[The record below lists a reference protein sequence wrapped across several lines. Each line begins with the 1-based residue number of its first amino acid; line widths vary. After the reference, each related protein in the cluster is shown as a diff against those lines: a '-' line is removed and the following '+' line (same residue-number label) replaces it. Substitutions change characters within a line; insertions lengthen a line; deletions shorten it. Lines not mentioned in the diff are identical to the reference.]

1 MITRDK
7 EMSEN
12 LRETKS
18 LLAKLMAT
26 ENIRVEHKNIP
37 TGAFDLK
44 NRVLY
49 LPMFKYMT
57 GDIYDLL
64 VSHEVSHALHTPEE
78 GWHDS
83 ISAKGK
89 GYKSFLNVV
98 EDARIEKKI
107 KRRFPGCRAA
117 MTRGYIALLNEDF
130 FGIKGRDLSEL
141 GLIDRINLY
150 SKGGVGLGIEFN
162 DEERK
167 FVKRVENVETWEDV
181 VDVTNDLFDYAKEN
195 EVETEFDSHDFGA
208 PSEMSEDEWN
218 EDYDP
223 SDYEDSE
230 SMESP
235 SEESEESESS
245 SSSTDGAGEEDSEKS
260 ESDEDTKKEDCDAP
274 VDSCE
279 NGEDGKEKDGSGKSD
294 SEGENEKTEEEKAKP
309 SASSGEEGGTSGSF
323 SPDKFDGNEDYD
335 PLEPV
340 SETDKAWRDKEAEL
354 TDDTNN
360 VEYHYTK
367 FPKIDLGEVI
377 LDYKNVHEEISDF
390 YNTETEN
397 NWEVWKRDYLSDGRK
412 WFSEFRKNNN
422 KVVSYLAKE
431 FEMKKA
437 ADQHKRATTAKTGVL
452 DMTKIHAVSFS
463 ENIFSRISVLPDGK
477 NHGLVMF
484 IDWSGSMSNSM
495 KGTIEQLMTLIL
507 FCRKV
512 QIPFEVYAFADNYYR
527 KKSGGYEDFT
537 PADYLSSEKGDLG
550 MNKSFRLLNLMSSR
564 MSAKEYVD
572 GCVNMTLLMYAFS
585 SYNYYNRNEEKYCP
599 VPIGYSLGGTPL
611 NEAIITAHKLIP
623 EFAKANNVQLVNAVF
638 LTDGSSSQSGQVFD
652 EDGGMRRVGA
662 YGTDVKLILTDP
674 KTRNQYDLSRGG
686 RETTVQL
693 LRSLRGSLGI
703 NVVGFYILS
712 GGRRLKSYALSEFF
726 SYEELDMKVKEL
738 RKNKFVVSKM
748 RGYNEEYLIKGGADL
763 EIDTDSFLDKVNTGA
778 KKGELLRAFKKDR
791 KGKLQNRVMLSRF
804 VDLIAA

>member
-162 DEERK
+162 EEERK
-167 FVKRVENVETWEDV
+167 FVKRVESVETWEDV
-181 VDVTNDLFDYAKEN
+181 VEVTNDLFDYAKEN
-195 EVETEFDSHDFGA
+195 EVETDFDPPDFGNE
-208 PSEMSEDEWN
+208 SFEMSEEENWDFDPMEDE
-218 EDYDP
+218 
-223 SDYEDSE
+223 SE

-235 SEESEESESS
+235 SEESKSS
-245 SSSTDGAGEEDSEKS
+245 SSSTDGAGEEDSNS
-260 ESDEDTKKEDCDAP
+260 
-274 VDSCE
+274 
-279 NGEDGKEKDGSGKSD
+279 GEDDISDSSKEKR
-294 SEGENEKTEEEKAKP
+294 EEAEEEKTGSENCDKNTESTETEEDEKAKS

-323 SPDKFDGNEDYD
+323 SPDKFDGNEGYD

-377 LDYKNVHEEISDF
+377 LDYKKVHEEISDF

-527 KKSGGYEDFT
+527 KKNGGYEDYT
-537 PADYLSSEKGDLG
+537 PADYLSHEKGDLG

-585 SYNYYNRNEEKYCP
+585 SYNYYNRREEKYCP

>member
-1 MITRDK
+1 MRKNIITRDK

-150 SKGGVGLGIEFN
+150 SKGGVGLGIEFSE
-162 DEERK
+162 EERK
-167 FVKRVENVETWEDV
+167 FVKQVENVETWEDV
-181 VDVTNDLFDYAKEN
+181 VEVTNDLFDYAKEN
-195 EVETEFDSHDFGA
+195 EVETDFDPPDFG
-208 PSEMSEDEWN
+208 SESFEMSEEENWDFDPMEDE
-218 EDYDP
+218 
-223 SDYEDSE
+223 SE

-235 SEESEESESS
+235 SEESESS
-245 SSSTDGAGEEDSEKS
+245 SSSTDGAGEEE
-260 ESDEDTKKEDCDAP
+260 
-274 VDSCE
+274 
-279 NGEDGKEKDGSGKSD
+279 SD
-294 SEGENEKTEEEKAKP
+294 SEENDTSSENCDKNSESTETEEDEKAKS

-323 SPDKFDGNEDYD
+323 SPDKFDGNEGYD

-354 TDDTNN
+354 TDATNKT
-360 VEYHYTK
+360 EYHYIK

-377 LDYKNVHEEISDF
+377 LDYKKVHEEIADF

-484 IDWSGSMSNSM
+484 IDWSGSMSNNM

-512 QIPFEVYAFADNYYR
+512 QIPFEVYAFADSYYR
-527 KKSGGYEDFT
+527 KKNSGYEDFT
-537 PADYLSSEKGDLG
+537 PADYLSPEKGDLG

-585 SYNYYNRNEEKYCP
+585 SYNYYNRREEKYCP

-674 KTRNQYDLSRGG
+674 KTRKQYDLSRGG
-686 RETTVQL
+686 RETTSQL

>member
-7 EMSEN
+7 DMSEN

-162 DEERK
+162 EEERK
-167 FVKRVENVETWEDV
+167 FVKRVESVETWEDV
-181 VDVTNDLFDYAKEN
+181 VEVTNDLFDYAKEN
-195 EVETEFDSHDFGA
+195 EVETDFDPPDFG
-208 PSEMSEDEWN
+208 SESFEMSEEENWDFDPMEDE
-218 EDYDP
+218 
-223 SDYEDSE
+223 SE

-235 SEESEESESS
+235 SEESESS
-245 SSSTDGAGEEDSEKS
+245 SSSTDGAGEEDSDSSSSTDGAGE
-260 ESDEDTKKEDCDAP
+260 ED
-274 VDSCE
+274 
-279 NGEDGKEKDGSGKSD
+279 SD
-294 SEGENEKTEEEKAKP
+294 SEENDTSSEKCDKNSESTETEEDEKAKS

-323 SPDKFDGNEDYD
+323 SPDKFDGNEGYD

-527 KKSGGYEDFT
+527 KKNGGYEDYT
-537 PADYLSSEKGDLG
+537 PADYLSPEKGDLG

-585 SYNYYNRNEEKYCP
+585 SYNYYNHREEKYCP

>member
-1 MITRDK
+1 MRKNIITRDK

-162 DEERK
+162 EEERK
-167 FVKRVENVETWEDV
+167 FVKRVESVETWEDV
-181 VDVTNDLFDYAKEN
+181 VEVTNDLFDYAKEN
-195 EVETEFDSHDFGA
+195 EVETDFDPPDFG
-208 PSEMSEDEWN
+208 SESFEMSEEENWDFDPMEDE
-218 EDYDP
+218 
-223 SDYEDSE
+223 SE

-235 SEESEESESS
+235 SEESKSS
-245 SSSTDGAGEEDSEKS
+245 SSSTDGAGEEDSNS
-260 ESDEDTKKEDCDAP
+260 
-274 VDSCE
+274 
-279 NGEDGKEKDGSGKSD
+279 GEDDISDSSKEKR
-294 SEGENEKTEEEKAKP
+294 EEAEEEKTGSENCDKNTESTETEEDEKAKS

-323 SPDKFDGNEDYD
+323 SPDKFDGNEGYD

-527 KKSGGYEDFT
+527 KKNGGYEDYT
-537 PADYLSSEKGDLG
+537 PADYLSPEKGDLG

-585 SYNYYNRNEEKYCP
+585 SYNYYNRREEKYCP

>member
-7 EMSEN
+7 DMSEN

-162 DEERK
+162 EEERK
-167 FVKRVENVETWEDV
+167 FVKRVESVETWEDV
-181 VDVTNDLFDYAKEN
+181 VEVTNDLFDYAKEN
-195 EVETEFDSHDFGA
+195 EVETDFDPPDFG
-208 PSEMSEDEWN
+208 SESFEMSEEENWDFDPMEDE
-218 EDYDP
+218 
-223 SDYEDSE
+223 SE

-235 SEESEESESS
+235 SEESESS
-245 SSSTDGAGEEDSEKS
+245 SSSTDGAGEEDSDSSSSTDGAGE
-260 ESDEDTKKEDCDAP
+260 ED
-274 VDSCE
+274 
-279 NGEDGKEKDGSGKSD
+279 SD
-294 SEGENEKTEEEKAKP
+294 SEENDTSSEKCDKNSESTKTEEDEKAKS

-323 SPDKFDGNEDYD
+323 SPDKFDGNEGYD

-527 KKSGGYEDFT
+527 KKNGGYEDYT
-537 PADYLSSEKGDLG
+537 PADYLSPEKGDLG

-585 SYNYYNRNEEKYCP
+585 SYNYYNHREEKYCP

>member
-1 MITRDK
+1 
-7 EMSEN
+7 MSEN

-162 DEERK
+162 EEEKK
-167 FVKRVENVETWEDV
+167 FVKRVESVETWEDV
-181 VDVTNDLFDYAKEN
+181 VEVTNDLFDYAKEN
-195 EVETEFDSHDFGA
+195 EVETDFDPPDFG
-208 PSEMSEDEWN
+208 SESFEMSEEENWDFDPMEDE
-218 EDYDP
+218 
-223 SDYEDSE
+223 SE

-235 SEESEESESS
+235 SEESKSS
-245 SSSTDGAGEEDSEKS
+245 SSSTDGAGEEDSNS
-260 ESDEDTKKEDCDAP
+260 GGDDISD
-274 VDSCE
+274 SS
-279 NGEDGKEKDGSGKSD
+279 KEKR
-294 SEGENEKTEEEKAKP
+294 EEAEEEKTGSENCDKNTESTETEEDEKAKS

-323 SPDKFDGNEDYD
+323 SPDKFDGNEGYD

-360 VEYHYTK
+360 IEYHYTK

-527 KKSGGYEDFT
+527 KKNGGYEDYT
-537 PADYLSSEKGDLG
+537 PADYLSPEKGDLG

-585 SYNYYNRNEEKYCP
+585 SYNYYNRREEKYCP

>member
-1 MITRDK
+1 
-7 EMSEN
+7 MSEN

-162 DEERK
+162 EEEKK
-167 FVKRVENVETWEDV
+167 FVKRVESVETWEDV
-181 VDVTNDLFDYAKEN
+181 VEVTNDLFDYAKEN
-195 EVETEFDSHDFGA
+195 EVETDFDPPDFG
-208 PSEMSEDEWN
+208 SESFEMSEEENWDFDPMEDE
-218 EDYDP
+218 
-223 SDYEDSE
+223 SE

-235 SEESEESESS
+235 SEESKSS
-245 SSSTDGAGEEDSEKS
+245 SSSTDGAGEEDSNS
-260 ESDEDTKKEDCDAP
+260 GGDDISD
-274 VDSCE
+274 SS
-279 NGEDGKEKDGSGKSD
+279 KEKR
-294 SEGENEKTEEEKAKP
+294 EEAEEEKNDSVNCNEGSKSTETEEDEKAKS
-309 SASSGEEGGTSGSF
+309 SASSGEEGATSGSF

-354 TDDTNN
+354 TDDTNKT
-360 VEYHYTK
+360 EYHYTK

-484 IDWSGSMSNSM
+484 IDWSGSMSNNM

-527 KKSGGYEDFT
+527 KKNGGYEDYT
-537 PADYLSSEKGDLG
+537 PADYLSPEKGDLG

-585 SYNYYNRNEEKYCP
+585 SYNYYNRREEKYCP

>member
-1 MITRDK
+1 
-7 EMSEN
+7 MSEN

-162 DEERK
+162 EEERK
-167 FVKRVENVETWEDV
+167 FVKRVESVETWEDV
-181 VDVTNDLFDYAKEN
+181 VEVTNDLFDYAKEN
-195 EVETEFDSHDFGA
+195 EVETDFDPPDFG
-208 PSEMSEDEWN
+208 SESFEMSEEENWDFDPMEDE
-218 EDYDP
+218 
-223 SDYEDSE
+223 SE

-235 SEESEESESS
+235 SEESESS
-245 SSSTDGAGEEDSEKS
+245 SSSTDGAGEEDSNS
-260 ESDEDTKKEDCDAP
+260 
-274 VDSCE
+274 
-279 NGEDGKEKDGSGKSD
+279 GEDGEDDISDSSKEKR
-294 SEGENEKTEEEKAKP
+294 EEAEEEKTGSENCDKNTESTETEEDEKAKS
-309 SASSGEEGGTSGSF
+309 SASSGEEGSTSGSF
-323 SPDKFDGNEDYD
+323 SPDKFDGNEGYD

-354 TDDTNN
+354 TDDTNKT
-360 VEYHYTK
+360 EYHYTK

-484 IDWSGSMSNSM
+484 IDWSGSMSNNM

-512 QIPFEVYAFADNYYR
+512 QIPFEVYAFADSYYR
-527 KKSGGYEDFT
+527 KKNSGYEDFT
-537 PADYLSSEKGDLG
+537 PADYLSPEKGDLG

-585 SYNYYNRNEEKYCP
+585 SYNYYNRREEKYCP

-638 LTDGSSSQSGQVFD
+638 LTDGASSQSGQVFN
-652 EDGGMRRVGA
+652 EDGSQGRVGS
-662 YGTDVKLILTDP
+662 YGNDYKLILTDP
-674 KTRNQYDLSRGG
+674 KTRKQYDLSRGG
-686 RETTVQL
+686 RETTSQL
-693 LRSLRGSLGI
+693 LRSLRDSLRI
-703 NVVGFYILS
+703 NVIGFYILS

>member
-1 MITRDK
+1 MRKNIITRDK

-162 DEERK
+162 EEERK
-167 FVKRVENVETWEDV
+167 FVKRVESVETWEDV
-181 VDVTNDLFDYAKEN
+181 VEVTNDLFDYAKEN
-195 EVETEFDSHDFGA
+195 EVETDFDPPDFG
-208 PSEMSEDEWN
+208 SESFEMSEEENWDFDPMEDE
-218 EDYDP
+218 
-223 SDYEDSE
+223 SE

-235 SEESEESESS
+235 SEESESS
-245 SSSTDGAGEEDSEKS
+245 SSSTDGAGEEE
-260 ESDEDTKKEDCDAP
+260 
-274 VDSCE
+274 
-279 NGEDGKEKDGSGKSD
+279 SD
-294 SEGENEKTEEEKAKP
+294 SEENDTSSENCDKNSESTETEEDEKAKS

-323 SPDKFDGNEDYD
+323 SPDKFDGNEGYD

-360 VEYHYTK
+360 IEYHYTK

-377 LDYKNVHEEISDF
+377 LDYKKVHEEIADF

-484 IDWSGSMSNSM
+484 IDWSGSMSNNM

-527 KKSGGYEDFT
+527 KKNGGYEDYT
-537 PADYLSSEKGDLG
+537 PADYLSPEKGDLG

-585 SYNYYNRNEEKYCP
+585 SYNYYNRREEKYCP

-662 YGTDVKLILTDP
+662 YGTDVKVILTDP
-674 KTRNQYDLSRGG
+674 KTRKQYDLSRGG
-686 RETTVQL
+686 RETTSQL

>member
-1 MITRDK
+1 
-7 EMSEN
+7 MSEN

-162 DEERK
+162 EEERK
-167 FVKRVENVETWEDV
+167 FVKRVESVETWEDV
-181 VDVTNDLFDYAKEN
+181 VEVTNDLFDYAKEN
-195 EVETEFDSHDFGA
+195 EVETDFDPPDFG
-208 PSEMSEDEWN
+208 SESFEMSEEENWDFDPMEDE
-218 EDYDP
+218 
-223 SDYEDSE
+223 SE

-235 SEESEESESS
+235 SEESKSS
-245 SSSTDGAGEEDSEKS
+245 SSSTDGAGEE
-260 ESDEDTKKEDCDAP
+260 ESDSSEDDEDSKD
-274 VDSCE
+274 DS
-279 NGEDGKEKDGSGKSD
+279 KEKR
-294 SEGENEKTEEEKAKP
+294 EEAEEEKNDSVNCDEGSKSTETEEDEKAKS

-323 SPDKFDGNEDYD
+323 SPDKFDGNEGYD

-360 VEYHYTK
+360 IEYHYTK

-527 KKSGGYEDFT
+527 KKNGGYEDYT
-537 PADYLSSEKGDLG
+537 PADYLSPEKGDLG

-585 SYNYYNRNEEKYCP
+585 SYNYYNRREEKYCP

>member
-1 MITRDK
+1 
-7 EMSEN
+7 MSEN

-162 DEERK
+162 EEERK
-167 FVKRVENVETWEDV
+167 FVKRVESVETWEDV
-181 VDVTNDLFDYAKEN
+181 VEVTNDLFDYAKEN
-195 EVETEFDSHDFGA
+195 EVETDFDPPDFG
-208 PSEMSEDEWN
+208 SESFEMSEEENWDFDPMEDE
-218 EDYDP
+218 
-223 SDYEDSE
+223 SE

-235 SEESEESESS
+235 SEESESSSSSTDGAGEEESESS
-245 SSSTDGAGEEDSEKS
+245 SSSTDGAGEEDS
-260 ESDEDTKKEDCDAP
+260 
-274 VDSCE
+274 
-279 NGEDGKEKDGSGKSD
+279 D
-294 SEGENEKTEEEKAKP
+294 SEENDTSSENCDKNTESTETEEDEKAKS

-323 SPDKFDGNEDYD
+323 SPDKFDGNEGYD

-360 VEYHYTK
+360 IEYHYTK
-367 FPKIDLGEVI
+367 FPKIDLGKVI

-527 KKSGGYEDFT
+527 KKNGGYEDYT
-537 PADYLSSEKGDLG
+537 PADYLSPEKGDLG

-585 SYNYYNRNEEKYCP
+585 SYNYYNRREEKYCP

-638 LTDGSSSQSGQVFD
+638 LTDGASSSSGQVFN
-652 EDGGMRRVGA
+652 EDGSQGRVGS
-662 YGTDVKLILTDP
+662 YGNDYKLILTDP
-674 KTRNQYDLSRGG
+674 KTRKQYDLSRGG
-686 RETTVQL
+686 RETTSQL

>member
-1 MITRDK
+1 
-7 EMSEN
+7 MSEN

-162 DEERK
+162 EEERK
-167 FVKRVENVETWEDV
+167 FVKRVESVETWEDV
-181 VDVTNDLFDYAKEN
+181 VEVTNDLFDYAKEN
-195 EVETEFDSHDFGA
+195 EVETDFDPPDFG
-208 PSEMSEDEWN
+208 SESFEMSEEENWDFDPMEDE
-218 EDYDP
+218 
-223 SDYEDSE
+223 SE

-235 SEESEESESS
+235 SEESESS
-245 SSSTDGAGEEDSEKS
+245 SSSTDGAGEEDSDSSSSTDGAGE
-260 ESDEDTKKEDCDAP
+260 ED
-274 VDSCE
+274 
-279 NGEDGKEKDGSGKSD
+279 SD
-294 SEGENEKTEEEKAKP
+294 SEENDTSSEKCDKNSESTETEEDEKAKS

-323 SPDKFDGNEDYD
+323 SPDKFDGNEGYD

-527 KKSGGYEDFT
+527 KKNGGYEDYT
-537 PADYLSSEKGDLG
+537 PADYLSPEKGDLG

-585 SYNYYNRNEEKYCP
+585 SYNYYNHREEKYCP

>member
-1 MITRDK
+1 
-7 EMSEN
+7 MSEN

-162 DEERK
+162 EEERK
-167 FVKRVENVETWEDV
+167 FVKRVESVETWEDV
-181 VDVTNDLFDYAKEN
+181 VEVTNDLFDYAKEN
-195 EVETEFDSHDFGA
+195 EVETDFDPPDFGNE
-208 PSEMSEDEWN
+208 SFEMSEEENWDFDPMEDE
-218 EDYDP
+218 
-223 SDYEDSE
+223 SE

-235 SEESEESESS
+235 SEESKSS
-245 SSSTDGAGEEDSEKS
+245 SSSTDGAGEEDSNS
-260 ESDEDTKKEDCDAP
+260 
-274 VDSCE
+274 
-279 NGEDGKEKDGSGKSD
+279 GEDDISDSSKEKR
-294 SEGENEKTEEEKAKP
+294 EEAEEEKTGSENCDKNTESTETEEDEKAKS

-323 SPDKFDGNEDYD
+323 SPDKFDGNEGYD

-360 VEYHYTK
+360 IEYHYTK

-484 IDWSGSMSNSM
+484 IDWSGSMSNNM

-527 KKSGGYEDFT
+527 KKNGGYEDYT
-537 PADYLSSEKGDLG
+537 PADYLSPEKGDLG

-585 SYNYYNRNEEKYCP
+585 SYNYYNRREEKYCP

>member
-1 MITRDK
+1 
-7 EMSEN
+7 MSEN

-162 DEERK
+162 EEERK
-167 FVKRVENVETWEDV
+167 FVKSVENVETWEDV
-181 VDVTNDLFDYAKEN
+181 VEVTNDLFDYAKEN
-195 EVETEFDSHDFGA
+195 EVETDFDSPDFG
-208 PSEMSEDEWN
+208 SESFEMSEEENWDFDPMEDE
-218 EDYDP
+218 
-223 SDYEDSE
+223 SE

-235 SEESEESESS
+235 SEESESS
-245 SSSTDGAGEEDSEKS
+245 SSSTDGAGEEDSNS
-260 ESDEDTKKEDCDAP
+260 
-274 VDSCE
+274 
-279 NGEDGKEKDGSGKSD
+279 GEDNKDDISDSSKEKR
-294 SEGENEKTEEEKAKP
+294 EEAEEEKTGSENCDKNSESTETEEDEKAKS
-309 SASSGEEGGTSGSF
+309 SASSGEEGATSGSF

-360 VEYHYTK
+360 IEYHYTK

-527 KKSGGYEDFT
+527 KKNGGYEDYT
-537 PADYLSSEKGDLG
+537 PADYLSPEKGDLG

-585 SYNYYNRNEEKYCP
+585 SYNYYNRREEKYCP

>member
-1 MITRDK
+1 MRKNIITRDK

-162 DEERK
+162 EEERK
-167 FVKRVENVETWEDV
+167 FVKRVESVETWEDV
-181 VDVTNDLFDYAKEN
+181 VEVTNDLFDYAKEN
-195 EVETEFDSHDFGA
+195 EVETDFDPPDFG
-208 PSEMSEDEWN
+208 SESFEMSEEENWDFDPMEDE
-218 EDYDP
+218 
-223 SDYEDSE
+223 SE

-235 SEESEESESS
+235 SEESKSSSSSTDGAGEEESESS
-245 SSSTDGAGEEDSEKS
+245 SSSTDGAGEEDSDSEENDTNSEKCDKNS
-260 ESDEDTKKEDCDAP
+260 ESTE
-274 VDSCE
+274 
-279 NGEDGKEKDGSGKSD
+279 
-294 SEGENEKTEEEKAKP
+294 TEEDEKAKS

-323 SPDKFDGNEDYD
+323 SPDKFDGNEGYD

-360 VEYHYTK
+360 IEYHYTK

-527 KKSGGYEDFT
+527 KKNGGYEDYT
-537 PADYLSSEKGDLG
+537 PADYLSPEKGDLG

-585 SYNYYNRNEEKYCP
+585 SYNYYNRREEKYCP

>member
-1 MITRDK
+1 MIIRDK
-7 EMSEN
+7 KMPDN

-150 SKGGVGLGIEFN
+150 SKGGVGLGIEFSE
-162 DEERK
+162 EERK

-181 VDVTNDLFDYAKEN
+181 VEVTNDLFDYAKEN
-195 EVETEFDSHDFGA
+195 EVETDFDPPDFG
-208 PSEMSEDEWN
+208 SESFEMSEEENWDFDPMEDE
-218 EDYDP
+218 
-223 SDYEDSE
+223 SE

-235 SEESEESESS
+235 SEESESS
-245 SSSTDGAGEEDSEKS
+245 SSSTDGAGEEDSES
-260 ESDEDTKKEDCDAP
+260 SSSSTDGAGEED
-274 VDSCE
+274 
-279 NGEDGKEKDGSGKSD
+279 SD
-294 SEGENEKTEEEKAKP
+294 SEENDTSSEKCDKNSESTETEEDEKAKS

-323 SPDKFDGNEDYD
+323 SPDKFDGNEGYD

-527 KKSGGYEDFT
+527 KKNGGYEDYT
-537 PADYLSSEKGDLG
+537 PADYLSPEKGDLG

-585 SYNYYNRNEEKYCP
+585 SYNYYNRREEKYCP

>member
-1 MITRDK
+1 
-7 EMSEN
+7 MSEN
-12 LRETKS
+12 LKETKS

-150 SKGGVGLGIEFN
+150 SKGGVGLGIEF
-162 DEERK
+162 DEEERK

-181 VDVTNDLFDYAKEN
+181 VEVTNDLFDYAKEN
-195 EVETEFDSHDFGA
+195 EVETEFDSHDFGE
-208 PSEMSEDEWN
+208 SCEMSEEEELDFDSMEDE
-218 EDYDP
+218 
-223 SDYEDSE
+223 SE
-230 SMESP
+230 SMELP
-235 SEESEESESS
+235 SEESESS
-245 SSSTDGAGEEDSEKS
+245 SSSTDGAGEEDSDSS
-260 ESDEDTKKEDCDAP
+260 EDDEDSKD
-274 VDSCE
+274 DS
-279 NGEDGKEKDGSGKSD
+279 KEKR
-294 SEGENEKTEEEKAKP
+294 EEAEEEKNDSVNCDEGSKSTETEEDEKAKS
-309 SASSGEEGGTSGSF
+309 SASSGEEGATSGEF

-335 PLEPV
+335 PFEPV
-340 SETDKAWRDKEAEL
+340 SETDKAWREKEAEL
-354 TDDTNN
+354 TDDTNKT
-360 VEYHYTK
+360 EYHYTK

-463 ENIFSRISVLPDGK
+463 ENIFSKISVLPDGK

-484 IDWSGSMSNSM
+484 IDWSGSMSNNM

-527 KKSGGYEDFT
+527 KKSGGYEDYT
-537 PADYLSSEKGDLG
+537 PADYLSPEKVTW
-550 MNKSFRLLNLMSSR
+550 
-564 MSAKEYVD
+564 E
-572 GCVNMTLLMYAFS
+572 
-585 SYNYYNRNEEKYCP
+585 
-599 VPIGYSLGGTPL
+599 
-611 NEAIITAHKLIP
+611 
-623 EFAKANNVQLVNAVF
+623 
-638 LTDGSSSQSGQVFD
+638 
-652 EDGGMRRVGA
+652 
-662 YGTDVKLILTDP
+662 
-674 KTRNQYDLSRGG
+674 
-686 RETTVQL
+686 
-693 LRSLRGSLGI
+693 
-703 NVVGFYILS
+703 
-712 GGRRLKSYALSEFF
+712 
-726 SYEELDMKVKEL
+726 
-738 RKNKFVVSKM
+738 
-748 RGYNEEYLIKGGADL
+748 
-763 EIDTDSFLDKVNTGA
+763 
-778 KKGELLRAFKKDR
+778 
-791 KGKLQNRVMLSRF
+791 
-804 VDLIAA
+804 

>member
-1 MITRDK
+1 
-7 EMSEN
+7 MSEN

-162 DEERK
+162 EEERK
-167 FVKRVENVETWEDV
+167 FVKRVESVETWEDV
-181 VDVTNDLFDYAKEN
+181 VEVTNDLFDYAKEN
-195 EVETEFDSHDFGA
+195 EVETDFDPPDFG
-208 PSEMSEDEWN
+208 SESFEMSEEENWDFDPMEDE
-218 EDYDP
+218 
-223 SDYEDSE
+223 SE

-235 SEESEESESS
+235 SEESKSSSSSTDGAGEEESESS
-245 SSSTDGAGEEDSEKS
+245 SSSTDGAGEEDS
-260 ESDEDTKKEDCDAP
+260 
-274 VDSCE
+274 
-279 NGEDGKEKDGSGKSD
+279 D
-294 SEGENEKTEEEKAKP
+294 SEENDTNSENCDKNTESTETEEEEKAKP

-323 SPDKFDGNEDYD
+323 SPDKFDGNEGYD

-354 TDDTNN
+354 TDDTNKT
-360 VEYHYTK
+360 EYHYTK

-527 KKSGGYEDFT
+527 KKNGGYEDYT
-537 PADYLSSEKGDLG
+537 PADYLSPEKGDLG

-585 SYNYYNRNEEKYCP
+585 SYNYYNHREEKYCP

>member
-1 MITRDK
+1 
-7 EMSEN
+7 MSEN

-162 DEERK
+162 EEERK
-167 FVKRVENVETWEDV
+167 FVKRVESVETWEDV
-181 VDVTNDLFDYAKEN
+181 VEVTNDLFDYAKEN
-195 EVETEFDSHDFGA
+195 EVETDFDPPDFG
-208 PSEMSEDEWN
+208 SESFEMSEEENWDFDPMEDE
-218 EDYDP
+218 
-223 SDYEDSE
+223 SE

-235 SEESEESESS
+235 SEESESS
-245 SSSTDGAGEEDSEKS
+245 SSSTDGAGEEDSDSSSSTDGAGE
-260 ESDEDTKKEDCDAP
+260 ED
-274 VDSCE
+274 
-279 NGEDGKEKDGSGKSD
+279 SD
-294 SEGENEKTEEEKAKP
+294 SEENDTSSEKCDKNSESTKTEEDEKAKS

-323 SPDKFDGNEDYD
+323 SPDKFDGNEGYD

-527 KKSGGYEDFT
+527 KKNGGYEDYT
-537 PADYLSSEKGDLG
+537 PADYLSPEKGDLG

-585 SYNYYNRNEEKYCP
+585 SYNYYNHREEKYCP